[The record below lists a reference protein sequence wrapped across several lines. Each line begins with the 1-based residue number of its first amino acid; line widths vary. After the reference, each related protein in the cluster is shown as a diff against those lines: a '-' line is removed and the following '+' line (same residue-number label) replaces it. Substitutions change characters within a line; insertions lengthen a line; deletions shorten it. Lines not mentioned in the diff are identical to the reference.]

1 VSSSRSFRLLG
12 AVSLLVT
19 QVVVAEGQSSVVVS
33 PFVSYIP
40 SATSNPLAGF
50 ALTFGGTTGL
60 ALRSGAEISISKPDS
75 TIPGHYR
82 PWGAD
87 ADAMLFLGGLGG
99 GATVFSRSL
108 APYVFTGIGLVGGD
122 SAGKNNVSHG
132 WSYGLGATLPL
143 GLDADLFAE
152 ARWRMTQYV
161 LPTSNG
167 APDSKSGLRFGLSFH
182 VGGGSAEPPRRSP
195 PRRRQRVEYED
206 DEEYVVAQP
215 QVIQAPPPQV
225 VVVQQ
230 APPPP
235 QQVVVVQQEPEP
247 STQVNIN
254 LPGTVVTSG
263 RRSRSSRVYVVG
275 SSCSRSHRGCS
286 SSQRRYDF
294 EVRAPQQ
301 QNNVIQ
307 MRSRPLPTVV
317 RTTTTT
323 TRTQSQSRVT
333 SARQVQSRVITT
345 RKTNA
350 RERAKKDP
358 E

>member
-108 APYVFTGIGLVGGD
+108 SPYVFTGIGLVGGD

-161 LPTSNG
+161 LPTSDG

-195 PRRRQRVEYED
+195 PRRRQRMESYED

-215 QVIQAPPPQV
+215 QVIQAPAPQV
-225 VVVQQ
+225 VVVQP
-230 APPPP
+230 AAPPP

-301 QNNVIQ
+301 QTNVIQ
-307 MRSRPLPTVV
+307 MRTRPLPTVV
-317 RTTTTT
+317 TT
-323 TRTQSQSRVT
+323 TRQSQSRVT
-333 SARQVQSRVITT
+333 SARQVQPRVTAK
-345 RKTNA
+345 RPSKA
-350 RERAKKDP
+350 RERAKRDP

>member
-1 VSSSRSFRLLG
+1 MSSSRSFRLLG

-19 QVVVAEGQSSVVVS
+19 HAVVAEGQSSVVVS

-108 APYVFTGIGLVGGD
+108 SPYVFTGIGLVGGD

-161 LPTSNG
+161 LPTSDG

-195 PRRRQRVEYED
+195 PRRRQRVENYDD

-215 QVIQAPPPQV
+215 QVIQAPAPQV
-225 VVVQQ
+225 VVVQP

-263 RRSRSSRVYVVG
+263 RRSRSNRVYVVG

-301 QNNVIQ
+301 QTNVIQ
-307 MRSRPLPTVV
+307 MRTRPLPTVV
-317 RTTTTT
+317 TT
-323 TRTQSQSRVT
+323 TRQSQSRVT
-333 SARQVQSRVITT
+333 SARQVKPRVTTT
-345 RKTNA
+345 RPSKA
-350 RERAKKDP
+350 RERAKRDP